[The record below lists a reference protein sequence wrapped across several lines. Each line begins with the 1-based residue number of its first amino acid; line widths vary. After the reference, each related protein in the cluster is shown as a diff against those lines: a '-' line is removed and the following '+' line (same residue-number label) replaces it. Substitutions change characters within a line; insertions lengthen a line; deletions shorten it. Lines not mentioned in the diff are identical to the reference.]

1 MSDDSFKTGK
11 CAECGEP
18 LSMEVGITNYGPIG
32 GSKLYCT
39 PCTPCA
45 PNQGKGYTL
54 SDLQKWREDGQVE
67 RAKYEMSL
75 MELVGPDVYFAIKG
89 GSARS
94 PMDRLIEMRR
104 RTAEFID
111 SLIGPDDPEETA

>member
-11 CAECGEP
+11 CAKCGEP
-18 LSMEVGITNYGPIG
+18 LSLEVGITNYGTKG

-39 PCTPCA
+39 PCA
-45 PNQGKGYTL
+45 PKHGKGYTL
-54 SDLQKWREDGQVE
+54 SDLQQMREDGQVE

-111 SLIGPDDPEETA
+111 SLIGDDPEETA